1 MAQNHLQELVFSSR
15 ITPSQRVVGRRTWSA
30 NSNQF
35 IVRIGQILV
44 DLHPMT
50 MTVQVHIPR
59 CIDMTDP
66 EETTSQLMVVRAGPK
81 RRLPDLFRRDFQTS
95 SKSRGQ
101 FQIDRLGTPN
111 SLLRSLRTHQAN
123 NFLQTQSTGDQ
134 RTRERIQMDPLPPET
149 RSWDNPFPTFPKN
162 KKKNDHV
169 GDNTLSQSVGDMS
182 LEKKPNVGQ
191 AESIRPTAAVNDTS
205 YASSHYDREGLL
217 EKQAEKRGVA
227 TRNQPPAGRILP
239 SSPDRIQHP
248 YHQAVRPRDEPR
260 PQIDSGRHSET
271 ITSEDAFRQPGAY
284 QGESQRSKTMPNTI
298 SEAMMDSYPPNQYGR
313 HPAAQN
319 GRHKLMNQPASRGLE
334 GSPTPGLAR
343 PPMYANSHSF
353 DYGSANQYQEPDQWA
368 LNRHPH
374 PQHSQQSSLGDF
386 FDSYYHSPHHSDA
399 NVVQRYTGPSGTPL
413 EEDMPNFDNI
423 PETDSN
429 HRRGLTVDAHLH
441 PQQKAPAMPPM
452 TSQSHLA
459 DPGRSPP
466 ISRSTEGFSRSKS
479 SPNLQ
484 EQSRQQTQQYSD
496 GFDFELPGSVPAMY
510 SPSPTP
516 SGAEYGGTNRGN
528 TFFQPSWRQ
537 NNADCPPQVFTNP
550 RQAFSRPGAIEP
562 HGRQPF
568 PRPPDAQ
575 SRAPMSRGSPF
586 QESPAQAIRKGPS
599 PARRVGPTSPPA
611 AAQGN
616 PDALPPHAAPVR
628 AGLMHG
634 PSTTQP
640 SRPPPVRQ
648 YSGSATSDSQTST
661 IPKPQISRPPRETSE
676 AAAVTHEGLERL
688 RHTIRKNPS
697 DSQTQLLLARKLVEA
712 ATVLANEGGRADD
725 KTTTRNRD
733 KFNSEAYKVVKKL
746 AQNGYPEAMFYL
758 GDCYSRGSLGLELD
772 PKEAFGQY
780 QNAAKGGH
788 AQAAYRVAVCCE
800 MGLEEGGGTKRDALK
815 AMQWYHRAATL
826 GDTPAMYK
834 MGVIQLKGLLGQSKN
849 AKEALSWLQ
858 RAAEQADA
866 ENPHAVHELA
876 LLYESSSGIEGV
888 VKDEAYAKQLFIEA
902 ANLGYKFS
910 QFRLGCAFEY
920 GLVGCAIDPRQS
932 IAWYSK
938 AAVQDEHQSELALS
952 GWYLTGSEGVLQQ
965 SDTEAYLWARKA
977 AQAGLAKAEY
987 AMGYFTEVGIGAPAN
1002 LEDAKRWYW
1011 RSASQ
1016 NFPKARERLEDLR
1029 RGGAKMQKTRVSR
1042 SKINKQSEGECVVM

>member
-1 MAQNHLQELVFSSR
+1 MAYPNRQFQSGPPNPSHSDRQAGNPSQQQHISKQQPYHQSPQDYAFYDQPSHDVARGHDRAYPRTTNVPAQYGSYHGPQQNGDWPPEVQQYARSGEARRLNQYPMRPRQGALQDQMNEQHGAEPSSGASFQQQDQSFSTSSR
-15 ITPSQRVVGRRTWSA
+15 SPHMVGQQQPVHRSYRADFGGSPPNDYDRSGA
-30 NSNQF
+30 
-35 IVRIGQILV
+35 
-44 DLHPMT
+44 HPPMYR
-50 MTVQVHIPR
+50 HDRPR
-59 CIDMTDP
+59 GNHKP
-66 EETTSQLMVVRAGPK
+66 AHGGEGRAQK
-81 RRLPDLFRRDFQTS
+81 
-95 SKSRGQ
+95 
-101 FQIDRLGTPN
+101 
-111 SLLRSLRTHQAN
+111 A
-123 NFLQTQSTGDQ
+123 STGFVPQ
-134 RTRERIQMDPLPPET
+134 RFPDKQQEPWPVSDRQIGNTEFAAQEFTHASGKQLPPNPVNGRPKKSARERIQMDPLPPET

-162 KKKNDHV
+162 KKKNDQV
-169 GDNTLSQSVGDMS
+169 GDDTLSQSVGDMS

-205 YASSHYDREGLL
+205 YESSHYDREGLL

-271 ITSEDAFRQPGAY
+271 TTSEDAFRQPGAY

-399 NVVQRYTGPSGTPL
+399 NVAQRYTGPSGTPL

-466 ISRSTEGFSRSKS
+466 ISRSTDGFSRSKS
-479 SPNLQ
+479 SPNLP

-516 SGAEYGGTNRGN
+516 SGAEYGGTNRGD

-562 HGRQPF
+562 HEVVLFKRAQPK
-568 PRPPDAQ
+568 RYAKD
-575 SRAPMSRGSPF
+575 
-586 QESPAQAIRKGPS
+586 
-599 PARRVGPTSPPA
+599 
-611 AAQGN
+611 
-616 PDALPPHAAPVR
+616 
-628 AGLMHG
+628 
-634 PSTTQP
+634 
-640 SRPPPVRQ
+640 PVRQ
-648 YSGSATSDSQTST
+648 D
-661 IPKPQISRPPRETSE
+661 
-676 AAAVTHEGLERL
+676 VLDLHL
-688 RHTIRKNPS
+688 H
-697 DSQTQLLLARKLVEA
+697 QLLLKVTQTRYRLMLHQCARA
-712 ATVLANEGGRADD
+712 
-725 KTTTRNRD
+725 
-733 KFNSEAYKVVKKL
+733 
-746 AQNGYPEAMFYL
+746 
-758 GDCYSRGSLGLELD
+758 
-772 PKEAFGQY
+772 
-780 QNAAKGGH
+780 
-788 AQAAYRVAVCCE
+788 
-800 MGLEEGGGTKRDALK
+800 
-815 AMQWYHRAATL
+815 
-826 GDTPAMYK
+826 
-834 MGVIQLKGLLGQSKN
+834 
-849 AKEALSWLQ
+849 
-858 RAAEQADA
+858 
-866 ENPHAVHELA
+866 
-876 LLYESSSGIEGV
+876 
-888 VKDEAYAKQLFIEA
+888 
-902 ANLGYKFS
+902 
-910 QFRLGCAFEY
+910 
-920 GLVGCAIDPRQS
+920 
-932 IAWYSK
+932 
-938 AAVQDEHQSELALS
+938 
-952 GWYLTGSEGVLQQ
+952 
-965 SDTEAYLWARKA
+965 
-977 AQAGLAKAEY
+977 
-987 AMGYFTEVGIGAPAN
+987 
-1002 LEDAKRWYW
+1002 
-1011 RSASQ
+1011 
-1016 NFPKARERLEDLR
+1016 
-1029 RGGAKMQKTRVSR
+1029 
-1042 SKINKQSEGECVVM
+1042 